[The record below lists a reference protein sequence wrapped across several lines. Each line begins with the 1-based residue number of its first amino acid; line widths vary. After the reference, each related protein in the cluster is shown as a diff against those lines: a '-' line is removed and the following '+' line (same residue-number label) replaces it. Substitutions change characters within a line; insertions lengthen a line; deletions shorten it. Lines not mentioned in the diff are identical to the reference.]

1 MKVAHLITSKIF
13 AGIEQHVFELA
24 QATRLEID
32 HIILCDKALSTSFVD
47 VSTHAMKI
55 GSRRSP
61 VSIIKL
67 AWYLTKNKINILHCH
82 GAKASSI
89 GRWIGRLT
97 QAKLVITIHGH
108 KTHQSSV
115 KHADAII
122 GVNRTL
128 LKDIPNAVF
137 IPNWFNP
144 SHLGQPSSRT
154 GPVIAVGRLEKVK
167 GFDLLIKSWVNINE
181 ELNIIGSGQEE
192 LSLKALIK
200 SLKLSD
206 RVSILTDY
214 SYSSIEE
221 IYKNASGLI
230 VSSLR
235 EGGPRVVLEAINH
248 EIPVIGTKVGI
259 IPEIIP
265 IECLAEPGD
274 QNSLRLLLEEM
285 IPLLPQLDVKA
296 LKISMLENFSLSSAA
311 NHTNKIYLSL
321 K

>member
-24 QATRLEID
+24 QATGHETN
-32 HIILCDKALSTSFVD
+32 HVILCDKALSGSFTGIK
-47 VSTHAMKI
+47 SHAMKI

-61 VSIIKL
+61 VNIIKL
-67 AWYLTKNKINILHCH
+67 AFYLTKNNIDILHCH

-89 GRWIGRLT
+89 GIWIGRLT
-97 QAKLVITIHGH
+97 KVKIVVTIHGH
-108 KTHQSSV
+108 KSHKTSF

-122 GVNRTL
+122 GVNKKL
-128 LKDIPNAVF
+128 VQNIPNAAF

-144 SHLGQPSSRT
+144 NHLGHPSSRT

-167 GFDLLIKSWVNINE
+167 GFDLLIKSWVGINA

-192 LSLKALIK
+192 HSLAVLIK
-200 SLKLSD
+200 ILNLSD
-206 RVSILTDY
+206 RVKILTGY
-214 SYSSIEE
+214 SYSSIED

-259 IPEIIP
+259 MPEIIP
-265 IECLAEPGD
+265 IECLTEPGD
-274 QNSLRLLLEEM
+274 QNSLQALLEEM
-285 IPLLPQLDVKA
+285 VPLLPQLDVKA
-296 LKISMLENFSLSSAA
+296 LKISMHENFSLSSAA